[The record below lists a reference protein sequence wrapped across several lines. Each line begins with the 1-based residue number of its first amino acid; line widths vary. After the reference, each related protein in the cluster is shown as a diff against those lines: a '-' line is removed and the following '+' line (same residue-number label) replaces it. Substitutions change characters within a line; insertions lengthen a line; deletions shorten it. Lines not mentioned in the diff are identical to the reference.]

1 MAFSSNASSGA
12 MADINVTPLVDVM
25 LVLLIIFMVTMPIQS
40 VPVDVDLPQKSLNP
54 PPQDKDPPDPISLR
68 IDSAGQVFWND
79 TPTPVSALQT
89 MMRTEVERDPTNQPT
104 LEIDTSDDA
113 DYGILAQVLAAAKN
127 AAKLKAWVA
136 CASTITGIASGQA
149 AVSHQ
154 RSAVMPSENTSN
166 GCQSGTPPDASHKP
180 HHVGHSSSNQPIG
193 RSPRTSSQYW
203 RRRSRQRGSGW
214 GCVG

>member
-127 AAKLKAWVA
+127 ADMVK
-136 CASTITGIASGQA
+136 
-149 AVSHQ
+149 
-154 RSAVMPSENTSN
+154 
-166 GCQSGTPPDASHKP
+166 
-180 HHVGHSSSNQPIG
+180 IG
-193 RSPRTSSQYW
+193 FIQN
-203 RRRSRQRGSGW
+203 
-214 GCVG
+214 